1 MESSNSAIAEAP
13 SPAVSKPKRTKLRR
27 SVDER
32 RRMVEA
38 SLSPGATITAVAG
51 RHGVRPNQ
59 LSAWRKLYR
68 EGRLG
73 TVSSAPLLLPV
84 KLVQSGQSVGR
95 AKSVGEPSWP
105 GQIELELARGQLRIT
120 GRVHGDTLRLVL
132 ESLLRC

>member
-13 SPAVSKPKRTKLRR
+13 SPAGSISKRTKLRR

-38 SLSPGATITAVAG
+38 SLSPGATITAVAA

-73 TVSSAPLLLPV
+73 TVSAAPLLLPV
-84 KLVQSGQSVGR
+84 KLVKPGPAHARADRGVG
-95 AKSVGEPSWP
+95 PDWP
-105 GQIELELARGQLRIT
+105 GQIELELARGQVRIT
-120 GRVHGDTLRLVL
+120 GQVHGDSLRLVL
-132 ESLLRC
+132 ESLLR